1 MSTMIT
7 LPALVYLL
15 VVVFYAITTVSALN
29 NIRVYKIADYL
40 LTLLLAGSILLSGM
54 LFAREVRWLEGFLPE
69 IRDHLPLYV
78 LLLLSTLLHNLT
90 YAVFQEESPGWP
102 WLFLTGG
109 LVLAAITLDANF
121 FALPDVL
128 IQGSWGALSRGDGS
142 LLILVVGWIGY
153 VTFSLLYIR
162 RAMLGTD
169 RTVIKHRSE
178 FWGAG
183 ITVFSGGSILLFA
196 SRPVFGS
203 LLLVAGAVTFDYL
216 VLTYRLPDLR
226 SLLYRVSSAILSGT
240 LVLLIFALGY
250 LFFDRVFAQV
260 SWYHPVFNGG
270 LMALLTLLVYSP
282 VSRWVQDIIQDLI
295 GDEFNRQQAL
305 REYAKS
311 VSSIL
316 DLELLSRV
324 TVEMICDELDVEQ
337 GVLFLVD
344 KLDPEKD
351 PPDWRLRAVKGMGMM
366 APNLE
371 FLPAHNPITHVL
383 AEEKRALTQSE
394 LEVIPRYQ
402 TVPQKLRNWL
412 NALEAEAYVPIHTQ
426 DEWIGLFALSMKS
439 TGGSFT
445 DEDLE
450 FLAAVADQTSVA
462 LQNARLVENLT
473 SIDNELRRV
482 EATKNAA
489 LEKIERIKRSASDF
503 ISIKA
508 HELRSPLTVMSG
520 YTSLLSNDP
529 ELMDEA
535 YYQKLIHGIQGGLD
549 RLQEIIDSMLETA
562 QVSPRTLNIATEPIS
577 LYMVID
583 QICRNLQQNVQARK
597 ITLSHDGLGE
607 IPNIYGDRQA
617 LDKVFKYLITYAMTH
632 TPSGGKIFIT
642 GRHIPLRSELLK
654 WEGAEIVIRDTG
666 IGIDADLQQMVF
678 DDLSQPDFVD
688 VSLQEGEG
696 LEEQQQAGE
705 QLPVV
710 RGIIEAHNGRMWVE
724 TPRKGEKDLPGSE
737 FHVVLPLRQQ
747 SHPTQ
752 VVE

>member
-7 LPALVYLL
+7 LPALAYLL
-15 VVVFYAITTVSALN
+15 VAVFYVITTLSALN
-29 NIRVYKIADYL
+29 NLRVYKIADYL
-40 LTLLLAGSILLSGM
+40 LTLLLAGSILLTGV
-54 LFAREVRWLEGFLPE
+54 LFIREIGWLDGFLPE
-69 IRDHLPLYV
+69 VRDHFHLYV

-90 YAVFQEESPGWP
+90 YAVFQEESPGWA
-102 WLFLTGG
+102 WLFLTLGVVG
-109 LVLAAITLDANF
+109 AAIFLDASP
-121 FALPDVL
+121 FALPDHI
-128 IQGSWGALSRGDGS
+128 IQGSWGAMTRRDVS
-142 LLILVVGWIGY
+142 LLILVLSWIGY
-153 VTFSLLYIR
+153 VMLSLLYIR
-162 RAMLGTD
+162 RAMLVAEK
-169 RTVIKHRSE
+169 TVIKHRSE
-178 FWGAG
+178 YWGAG
-183 ITVFSGGSILLFA
+183 LTLFTGGSILLIA
-196 SRPVFGS
+196 SRPLFGT
-203 LLLVAGAVTFDYL
+203 LLLLASAVTFDYL
-216 VLTYRLPDLR
+216 VLTYRLPDVR
-226 SLLYRVSSAILSGT
+226 NLLYRASSAILSGT

-250 LFFDRVFAQV
+250 LLFDRFFGGLP
-260 SWYHPVFNGG
+260 WYHPVFNGG
-270 LMALLTLLVYSP
+270 LMALFTLLVYSS
-282 VSRWVQDIIQDLI
+282 VSSWVQDIIQDLI
-295 GDEFNRQQAL
+295 GDEFNRQRAL

-371 FLPAHNPITHVL
+371 FLPAHTPITHVL

-394 LEVIPRYQ
+394 LEVIPKYQ
-402 TVPQKLRNWL
+402 TVPKKLHNWL

-426 DEWIGLFALSMKS
+426 DEWIGLFALSMKT

-489 LEKIERIKRSASDF
+489 LDKIERIKRSASDF

-520 YTSLLSNDP
+520 YTSLLSNDV
-529 ELMDEA
+529 ELMEEA
-535 YYQKLIHGIQGGLD
+535 YYEKLIHGIQGGLE

-607 IPNIYGDRQA
+607 IPNIYGDREA
-617 LDKVFKYLITYAMTH
+617 LNKVFRYLITYAMTH
-632 TPSGGKIFIT
+632 TPSEGKISIT

-696 LEEQQQAGE
+696 LEEQQPGE

-724 TPRKGEKDLPGSE
+724 TPQKGEKDLPGSE